1 MAIVIEGIKKS
12 FGVNNV
18 LKGIDFEFR
27 DDTVNMII
35 GSSGSGKTVL
45 VKCIVGL
52 LKPDAGRI
60 LYAGEDI
67 NTLNEKELRNLRR
80 QIGMLFQ
87 SSALFDSKTV
97 FENVAFPLDMF
108 TNLNRQQIRERVSFC
123 LERVRLSHAVDQLPA
138 DLSGGMKKR
147 AALARAIVLNP
158 TYLICDEPNSG
169 LDPET
174 ASIIDRLIAELT
186 HEFKMTTIV
195 VTHDMNSVLAIGEH
209 VLYIDQGIKAW
220 EGHGKD
226 IVQVNDPRLK
236 QFIQTRGVHLKD

>member
-1 MAIVIEGIKKS
+1 MAIVIEGIRKS
-12 FGVNNV
+12 FGTNEV

-27 DDTVNMII
+27 EHTVNMII

-45 VKCIVGL
+45 IKCIIGL
-52 LKPDAGRI
+52 LKPDSGRI
-60 LYAGEDI
+60 LYEGEEI
-67 NTLNEKELRNLRR
+67 QTMSEKQLRLLRR

-108 TNLNRQQIRERVSFC
+108 TNFNRQQIRERVEFC
-123 LERVRLSHAVDQLPA
+123 LDRVRLSHAAHQLPA

-147 AALARAIVLNP
+147 AALARAIALNP
-158 TYLICDEPNSG
+158 KYLICDEPNSG

-186 HEFKMTTIV
+186 YDFNMTTIV
-195 VTHDMNSVLAIGEH
+195 ITHDMNSVLAIGDH
-209 VLYIDQGIKAW
+209 VLYISQGVKAW
-220 EGHGKD
+220 EGRGRD
-226 IVQVNDPRLK
+226 ILKVQDPRLQ
-236 QFIQTRGVHLKD
+236 QFIQTRGIELK